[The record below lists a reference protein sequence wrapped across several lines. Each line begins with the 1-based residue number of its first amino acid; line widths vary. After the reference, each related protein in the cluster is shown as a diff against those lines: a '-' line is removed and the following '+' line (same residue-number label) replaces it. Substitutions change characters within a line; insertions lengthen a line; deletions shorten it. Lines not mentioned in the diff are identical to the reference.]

1 METALREGYKTG
13 VRLEV
18 VRATRPESATR
29 RDRASR
35 WEREVGN

>member
-13 VRLEV
+13 ECTRR